1 MPGSAFSARKTHRA
15 LPLFRAFRS
24 CLEPATSRCLPISGN
39 APHFG
44 ILLFFLVSI
53 QKHIIRR
60 FSKKSTKFTEKFLL
74 FFQGFSLKSLPTQF
88 FIIPSFQYFRKGF
101 SQKKSVPS
109 SRHAPNITAPTDRE
123 TPQLLQMPF
132 CRNPQPPGGCFLRP
146 RCARYHPTL
155 PSPWHLG
162 NPPRRCR
169 HSHFAP
175 V

>member
-1 MPGSAFSARKTHRA
+1 MGICPSTHIASMGSVMAGSAFSARKTHRA

-24 CLEPATSRCLPISGN
+24 CLEPTTSRCLPISGN

-101 SQKKSVPS
+101 SQKRACRPHGTPLILQHRLIERLHSFSKCLFAETRSHLAAVFSGLAAPDII
-109 SRHAPNITAPTDRE
+109 RH
-123 TPQLLQMPF
+123 
-132 CRNPQPPGGCFLRP
+132 
-146 RCARYHPTL
+146 
-155 PSPWHLG
+155 HLFHG
-162 NPPRRCR
+162 T
-169 HSHFAP
+169 
-175 V
+175 